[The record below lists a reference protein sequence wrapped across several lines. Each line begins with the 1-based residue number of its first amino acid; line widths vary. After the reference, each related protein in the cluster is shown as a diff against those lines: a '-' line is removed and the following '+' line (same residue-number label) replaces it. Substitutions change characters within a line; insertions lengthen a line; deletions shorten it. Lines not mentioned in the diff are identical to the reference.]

1 MKKVEH
7 MYSALIENALALMK
21 KETQSN
27 VYGHD
32 FWHLERVYKCA
43 LHIAQYETCDLFI
56 VACAAIFHDFYDD
69 KFNSDTEKNQKK
81 EVVEKF
87 LLKNN
92 ITEERIDKI
101 FTVINE
107 VHFKGSHVDDSVSTK
122 EAMIVQDADRL
133 DALGAIGIARAF
145 ACGAY
150 FNQNIYE
157 PDIEPQAH
165 YSFTEYRNNKTTTI
179 NHFYEKLLR
188 LKSSMKTERGKA
200 IAEERHAFMEM
211 YLENFFN
218 EWNMQL

>member
-7 MYSALIENALALMK
+7 MYSELIKNAFTLVK
-21 KETQSN
+21 QEIKSN

-32 FWHLERVYKCA
+32 FWHIERVYKCA
-43 LHIAQYETCDLFI
+43 LYIAQYETCDLFI
-56 VACAAIFHDFYDD
+56 VAFSAIFHDFYDD
-69 KFNSDTEKNQKK
+69 KFNSDTKKK
-81 EVVEKF
+81 EKKEGVKKF
-87 LLKNN
+87 FLKNKISEE
-92 ITEERIDKI
+92 ITDKI

-107 VHFKGSHVDDSVSTK
+107 VHFKGSHVDDAVSTK

-157 PDIEPQAH
+157 PEIEPQAH
-165 YSFTEYRNNKTTTI
+165 YSFNEYRNNKTTTV

-188 LKSSMKTERGKA
+188 LKSNMKTEKGKE
-200 IAEERHAFMEM
+200 IAEERHVFMET
-211 YLENFFN
+211 YLEKFFN